1 MEETKIVFAIVS
13 DKGQLETYLAFDVDV
28 GNCYSIYGIW
38 LYGFSYEYIAFM
50 LLISYLGAITITDLR
65 SREIPD
71 DATICYLVMFLLWNL
86 VSRDASLILNGMLG
100 AVLGAA
106 IPFVIYFVRHDAIG
120 LGDLKLL
127 GCIGLLTGFPSILF
141 IILRAMIFGAVFSIG
156 LLVSKKGTMKT
167 ELPFAPFVLLAAL
180 I

>member
-1 MEETKIVFAIVS
+1 
-13 DKGQLETYLAFDVDV
+13 
-28 GNCYSIYGIW
+28 
-38 LYGFSYEYIAFM
+38 
-50 LLISYLGAITITDLR
+50 
-65 SREIPD
+65 
-71 DATICYLVMFLLWNL
+71 
-86 VSRDASLILNGMLG
+86 MLG

-156 LLVSKKGTMKT
+156 LLVSKKRNNENGITFCTFCIIGSVDLKHFEKIVRG
-167 ELPFAPFVLLAAL
+167 ELWNFWNMCSRN
-180 I
+180 IKQ